1 MYVFTGI
8 QSIDEALS
16 RKVPMLVMPF
26 LGDQNTNADR
36 CVRLGI
42 AESINFKTFKEEE
55 LEEKVTK
62 LMIDPS

>member
-1 MYVFTGI
+1 
-8 QSIDEALS
+8 
-16 RKVPMLVMPF
+16 MLVMPF

-55 LEEKVTK
+55 LEEKITK